1 MRYLFLNFTLIYS
14 MMSLYWNNRLLK
26 KIFSKQNKKKLKYK
40 ITTDIG
46 RFYFYF
52 EKDSS
57 IMEGNFSGKLLFF
70 PDKKPNFND

>member
-1 MRYLFLNFTLIYS
+1 
-14 MMSLYWNNRLLK
+14 MSLYWNNRLLK
-26 KIFSKQNKKKLKYK
+26 KKFNSQNKTKLKYK

-57 IMEGNFSGKLLFF
+57 INESNFFGKLLFF
-70 PDKKPNFND
+70 PNKKPNLDE

>member
-1 MRYLFLNFTLIYS
+1 
-14 MMSLYWNNRLLK
+14 MMSLYWNNKLLK
-26 KIFSKQNKKKLKYK
+26 KIFSGQNNTKLKYK

-57 IMEGNFSGKLLFF
+57 IKESKFSGKLLFF
-70 PDKKPNFND
+70 PNKKTDFK